1 MIKEIE
7 IPQSKNWSPLKR
19 IENAGFHR
27 NGREVTWRTIADD
40 YKISKARAK
49 ALLRSLKDDEIWLN
63 DLYQVNV
70 RRRTGPGFFDG
81 SNEVYNGFPKENG
94 EVVWLSIKRLDKEP
108 IHDWRDLQQIKN
120 EVVGEEA
127 EAIEI
132 YPAES
137 RKMDVANQYHLFAF
151 TTQIPVGFLGRA
163 VESSAKAEQVGAKQ
177 RAL

>member
-1 MIKEIE
+1 MQE
-7 IPQSKNWSPLKR
+7 PLTQQ
-19 IENAGFHR
+19 ENVGFHK
-27 NGREVTWRTIADD
+27 NGIEVTWRTLAED
-40 YKISKARAK
+40 YGLSKTEAK
-49 ALLRSLKDDEIWLN
+49 KMIRSLKEDEIWVS
-63 DLYQVNV
+63 DLYQVNI

-81 SNEVYNGFPKENG
+81 SKEVYNGFPKENG

-120 EVVGEEA
+120 EVMGEEA

-151 TTQIPVGFLGRA
+151 TTKIPVGFVGRA
-163 VESSAKAEQVGAKQ
+163 VESSDKAEQVGAKQ

>member
-1 MIKEIE
+1 MQE
-7 IPQSKNWSPLKR
+7 PLTQQ
-19 IENAGFHR
+19 ENVGFHK
-27 NGREVTWRTIADD
+27 NGIEVTWRTLADD
-40 YKISKARAK
+40 YTISKSKAK
-49 ALLRSLKDDEIWLN
+49 ALLRSLKDDEIWTN
-63 DLYQVNV
+63 NIYQVNV
-70 RRRTGPGFFDG
+70 RRRTGQGYFDG

-94 EVVWLSIKRLDKEP
+94 EVVWLSIKRLDKDT

-151 TTQIPVGFLGRA
+151 TTQIPIGFVGRA
-163 VESSAKAEQVGAKQ
+163 VESSTKAEQVGAKQ

>member
-1 MIKEIE
+1 MWEPMK
-7 IPQSKNWSPLKR
+7 Q
-19 IENAGFHR
+19 IENAGFNQ
-27 NGREVTWRTIADD
+27 NGKAVTWRVLSDD
-40 YKISKARAK
+40 YEISKQKAK
-49 ALLRSLKDDEIWLN
+49 ALLRSLKDDEIWVN
-63 DLYQVNV
+63 NLYQVNI
-70 RRRTGPGFFDG
+70 RRRTGPGFFD
-81 SNEVYNGFPKENG
+81 NTKEVYNGFPKENG

-120 EVVGEEA
+120 EVMGEEA

-151 TTQIPVGFLGRA
+151 TTKIPVGFVGRA
-163 VESSAKAEQVGAKQ
+163 VESSDKAEQVGAKQ

>member
-1 MIKEIE
+1 MWETMTRQE
-7 IPQSKNWSPLKR
+7 NVGYHKNG
-19 IENAGFHR
+19 I
-27 NGREVTWRTIADD
+27 EVTWRTLAEDHD
-40 YKISKARAK
+40 LSKTRAK
-49 ALLRSLKDDEIWLN
+49 KFLRDMKNDEIWTN
-63 DLYQVNV
+63 NIYQVNV
-70 RRRTGPGFFDG
+70 RRRTGQGYFDG

-94 EVVWLSIKRLDKEP
+94 EVAWLSIKRLDKEP

-151 TTQIPVGFLGRA
+151 TTPIPIGFVGRA
-163 VESSAKAEQVGAKQ
+163 VESSDKAAQVGAKQ
-177 RAL
+177 RALL

>member
-1 MIKEIE
+1 MGYH
-7 IPQSKNWSPLKR
+7 KNG
-19 IENAGFHR
+19 I
-27 NGREVTWRTIADD
+27 EVTWRTLAEDHEM
-40 YKISKARAK
+40 SKTAAK
-49 ALLRSLKDDEIWLN
+49 KLLRDIKKDEIWMN
-63 DLYQVNV
+63 NIYQVNI
-70 RRRTGPGFFDG
+70 RRRTGQGFFDS

-151 TTQIPVGFLGRA
+151 TTKIPIGFVGRA

>member
-1 MIKEIE
+1 MQE
-7 IPQSKNWSPLKR
+7 PLTQQ
-19 IENAGFHR
+19 ENVGFHK
-27 NGREVTWRTIADD
+27 NGIEVTWRTLAEDHE
-40 YKISKARAK
+40 ISKTRAK
-49 ALLRSLKDDEIWLN
+49 KLLRDMKDDEIWTN
-63 DLYQVNV
+63 NIYQVNV
-70 RRRTGPGFFDG
+70 RRRTGQGYFDG

-94 EVVWLSIKRLDKEP
+94 EVVWLSIKRLDKDI

-151 TTQIPVGFLGRA
+151 TTQIPIGFLGRA
-163 VESSAKAEQVGAKQ
+163 VENSAKAEQVGAKQ

>member
-1 MIKEIE
+1 MWEPMK
-7 IPQSKNWSPLKR
+7 Q
-19 IENAGFHR
+19 IENVGFNQ
-27 NGREVTWRTIADD
+27 NGKAVTWRVLSDD
-40 YKISKARAK
+40 YEISKQKAK
-49 ALLRSLKDDEIWLN
+49 ALLRSLKDDEIWVN
-63 DLYQVNV
+63 NLYQVNI
-70 RRRTGPGFFDG
+70 RRRTGPGFFDD
-81 SNEVYNGFPKENG
+81 SKEVYNGFPKENG

-151 TTQIPVGFLGRA
+151 TTQIPVGFVGRA
-163 VESSAKAEQVGAKQ
+163 VESSDKAEQVGAKQ

>member
-1 MIKEIE
+1 MKIKTIGTLAAAALFTGSLRVVQAEE
-7 IPQSKNWSPLKR
+7 AKKPAAKPAKR
-19 IENAGFHR
+19 EAAKESDR
-27 NGREVTWRTIADD
+27 PSRESI
-40 YKISKARAK
+40 
-49 ALLRSLKDDEIWLN
+49 
-63 DLYQVNV
+63 
-70 RRRTGPGFFDG
+70 
-81 SNEVYNGFPKENG
+81 
-94 EVVWLSIKRLDKEP
+94 IKRLDKEP

-120 EVVGEEA
+120 EVMGEEA

-151 TTQIPVGFLGRA
+151 TTKIPIGFVGRA

>member
-1 MIKEIE
+1 MQE
-7 IPQSKNWSPLKR
+7 PLTQQ
-19 IENAGFHR
+19 ENVGFHK
-27 NGREVTWRTIADD
+27 NGIEVTWRTLAEDHE
-40 YKISKARAK
+40 ISKTRAK
-49 ALLRSLKDDEIWLN
+49 KLLRDMKDDEIWTN
-63 DLYQVNV
+63 NIYQVNV
-70 RRRTGPGFFDG
+70 RRRTGQGYFDG

-94 EVVWLSIKRLDKEP
+94 EVVWLSIKRLDKDI

-151 TTQIPVGFLGRA
+151 TTPIPIGFVGRA
-163 VESSAKAEQVGAKQ
+163 VESSTKAEQVGAKQ

>member
-1 MIKEIE
+1 MWE
-7 IPQSKNWSPLKR
+7 PLTQQ
-19 IENAGFHR
+19 ENVGFHK
-27 NGREVTWRTIADD
+27 NGIEVTWRTMADD
-40 YKISKARAK
+40 YTISKSKAK
-49 ALLRSLKDDEIWLN
+49 ALLRNLKDDEIWVN
-63 DLYQVNV
+63 NLYQVNI
-70 RRRTGPGFFDG
+70 RRRTGPGFFDN
-81 SNEVYNGFPKENG
+81 SKEVYNGFPKENG

-151 TTQIPVGFLGRA
+151 TTRIPIGFVGRA
-163 VESSAKAEQVGAKQ
+163 VESSTKAEQVGAKQ

>member
-1 MIKEIE
+1 MWE
-7 IPQSKNWSPLKR
+7 PLTQQ
-19 IENAGFHR
+19 ENVGFHK
-27 NGREVTWRTIADD
+27 NGIEVTWRTMADD
-40 YKISKARAK
+40 YTISKSKAK
-49 ALLRSLKDDEIWLN
+49 ALLRSLKDDEIWVN
-63 DLYQVNV
+63 NLYQVNV
-70 RRRTGPGFFDG
+70 RRRIGPGFFD
-81 SNEVYNGFPKENG
+81 NTKEVYNGFPKENG
-94 EVVWLSIKRLDKEP
+94 EVVWLSIKRLDKDP

-151 TTQIPVGFLGRA
+151 TTPIPIGFVGRA
-163 VESSAKAEQVGAKQ
+163 VESSTKAEQVGAKQ

>member
-1 MIKEIE
+1 MQE
-7 IPQSKNWSPLKR
+7 PLTQQ
-19 IENAGFHR
+19 ENVGFHK
-27 NGREVTWRTIADD
+27 NGIEVTWRTLAEDHE
-40 YKISKARAK
+40 ISKTRAK
-49 ALLRSLKDDEIWLN
+49 KLLRDMKDDEIWTN
-63 DLYQVNV
+63 NIYQVNV
-70 RRRTGPGFFDG
+70 RRRTGQGYFDG

-94 EVVWLSIKRLDKEP
+94 EVVWLSIKRLDKDT

-151 TTQIPVGFLGRA
+151 TTQIPIGFVGRA
-163 VESSAKAEQVGAKQ
+163 VESSTKAEQVGAKQ